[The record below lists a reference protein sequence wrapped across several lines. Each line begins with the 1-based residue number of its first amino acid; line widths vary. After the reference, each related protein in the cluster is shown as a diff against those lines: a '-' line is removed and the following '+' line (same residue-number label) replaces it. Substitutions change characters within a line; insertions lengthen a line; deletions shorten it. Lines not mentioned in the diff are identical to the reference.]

1 MLINVP
7 VFLLC
12 ESFNYGK
19 VIYGKFK
26 ACPKSDGKF
35 PYEILIHPETK
46 KFLISLVNNI
56 LNSDSG

>member
-46 KFLISLVNNI
+46 KMPKIAALGEIHCFI
-56 LNSDSG
+56 